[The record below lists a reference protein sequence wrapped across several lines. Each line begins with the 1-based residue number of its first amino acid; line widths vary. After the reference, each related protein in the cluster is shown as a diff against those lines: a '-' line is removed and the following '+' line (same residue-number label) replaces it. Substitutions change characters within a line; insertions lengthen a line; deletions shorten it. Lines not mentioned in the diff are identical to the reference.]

1 MANELR
7 YKITLADLFS
17 GKMANATR
25 AAEKMDS
32 TMSGIGSKLK
42 NVALGLGIAGVGRE
56 LLRVGTSFDSYQM
69 RLKTLL
75 GSSAAASSA
84 FNQIKKDAATT
95 PFDVESLT
103 QANSLLISAG
113 LSAGQA
119 RTDVLNLGNAIA
131 ATGGGTDELSR
142 MAVNMQQ
149 IKNLGKATALDIK
162 QFAFAGIPIYKL
174 LADATGKSMEQV
186 KAMDVTYEQLTG
198 AFEKAAQK
206 GGMFYQGL
214 ANQSATVGGQI
225 SNLKDKFS
233 FFLYDLYNRAR
244 PAISAVISG
253 LSKLIDIIQTMIP
266 LIKIGITLWAT
277 YYIKLKLASIESFNF
292 ALAQRAMAMGMSRS
306 AVATVFLKRGIQ
318 GIGQA
323 IKAVPILG
331 WALAAAEGIQ
341 YLWDKFEGFRVFVWG
356 AMETFMNF
364 GKFMSGL
371 FTGLGNIIKG
381 AMYNMPNTIQLGVQ
395 QIKSGA
401 LDTHLATQSGV
412 KGRMKAFNAENGGGM
427 SAADLGTAPG
437 AAGSNLG
444 SSTGSG
450 GGVGSTDI
458 SAARPQNIIITINGG
473 LVPSMT
479 INTTNLTE
487 SASQVKQAV
496 SVALMEALNDANAMA
511 KN

>member
-306 AVATVFLKRGIQ
+306 AVATGFLKRGIQ

-331 WALAAAEGIQ
+331 WVLAIAEGIQ
-341 YLWDKFEGFRVFVWG
+341 YLWDKFAGFRSFIYG
-356 AMETFMNF
+356 TIEAMRNMGTILGNTFR
-364 GKFMSGL
+364 
-371 FTGLGNIIKG
+371 GLGNILAG
-381 AMYNMPNTIQLGVQ
+381 AAKLDYKQMEMGYNQMKTGQLQTIQSAAVGM
-395 QIKSGA
+395 K
-401 LDTHLATQSGV
+401 
-412 KGRMKAFNAENGGGM
+412 KGKDSFAADQGGM
-427 SAADLGTAPG
+427 SAADLGSAPG

-487 SASQVKQAV
+487 SASQVKKVV